1 MLKGDET
8 VKMKQNRPGWKC
20 EHMEQR
26 IRKEEVEKRWNIEI
40 TGHLN
45 EKTGGGV
52 NMRES
57 CKSVISFRRQGR
69 AGRCQSPAPASS
81 FFLPSIVEL
90 FQCSIVQLFFYFF
103 LPCFLFEILTSQG
116 ENKNFYPDR
125 APHEGK
131 L

>member
-20 EHMEQR
+20 ENMEQR

-57 CKSVISFRRQGR
+57 CKSVISFRRQGKARQGR
-69 AGRCQSPAPASS
+69 ANCKSHRNRRLPSAPAEKDCIRDGHT
-81 FFLPSIVEL
+81 SIFGIAWATPVSKDFSMAL
-90 FQCSIVQLFFYFF
+90 
-103 LPCFLFEILTSQG
+103 
-116 ENKNFYPDR
+116 R
-125 APHEGK
+125 
-131 L
+131 

>member
-1 MLKGDET
+1 MLKGDEA

-20 EHMEQR
+20 ENMEQR

-116 ENKNFYPDR
+116 ENKNFYPD
-125 APHEGK
+125 
-131 L
+131 

>member
-1 MLKGDET
+1 M
-8 VKMKQNRPGWKC
+8 KMKQNRPGWKC
-20 EHMEQR
+20 ENMEQR

-69 AGRCQSPAPASS
+69 AGHCQSPDPASS
-81 FFLPSIVEL
+81 FFLPL
-90 FQCSIVQLFFYFF
+90 LNCSNVFLLLPSVFSVRDSYFA
-103 LPCFLFEILTSQG
+103 G
-116 ENKNFYPDR
+116 
-125 APHEGK
+125 
-131 L
+131 